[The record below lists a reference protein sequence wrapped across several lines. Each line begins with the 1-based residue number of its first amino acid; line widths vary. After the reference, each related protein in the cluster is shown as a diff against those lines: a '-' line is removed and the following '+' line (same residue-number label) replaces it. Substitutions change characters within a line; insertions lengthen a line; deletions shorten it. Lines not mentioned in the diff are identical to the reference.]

1 VNRRIT
7 RRWTAPYSSVH
18 VVTDDKIRRQ
28 RGRLDM
34 GTNDQGKS
42 NVFGEGLPGTG
53 GDFIDTNDTEG
64 HKANTKYEPPRAD
77 GGPDD
82 FLRTKPIPNLDGS
95 EEDVE
100 GHRGR
105 GGRIPTADGSEEG
118 AGPDDFLRTKPI
130 PNIDGSDEDVEGH
143 LYTGGP
149 STQGEFSKRA
159 PSDSPHGER

>member
-1 VNRRIT
+1 
-7 RRWTAPYSSVH
+7 VH

-95 EEDVE
+95 DVE
-100 GHRGR
+100 GHG
-105 GGRIPTADGSEEG
+105 TEG
-118 AGPDDFLRTKPI
+118 GPDDFLRTKPI
-130 PNIDGSDEDVEGH
+130 PNIDGTDEDVEGH